1 MALGYHARRSP
12 IEARVAAWVTR
23 RVTGFA
29 RSFGLSLGMN
39 VLLVRHG
46 ETPWNREGRYQ
57 GRTDVELSADG
68 ERQARELGVR
78 LAGLP
83 IAIAIASPLA
93 RTRQTAAAIL
103 GGRDVALELDAALI
117 EISHGQWEGKL
128 ASDIELSHAEM
139 FGTWRSRPD
148 RDVPA
153 GPDAETL
160 GDVEERAWPV
170 LVRTCARLGPDDT
183 ALIVAHDAVNR
194 VLLCRVLGLP
204 ISRVWTFR
212 QSPAALNIL
221 SGGSITDLQVARLN
235 DAEHVAPLL
244 QDVTHRAL

>member
-1 MALGYHARRSP
+1 
-12 IEARVAAWVTR
+12 
-23 RVTGFA
+23 
-29 RSFGLSLGMN
+29 MN
-39 VLLVRHG
+39 LLLVRHG

-57 GRTDVELSADG
+57 GRTDIALSTDG
-68 ERQARELGVR
+68 EAQARGLGAR
-78 LAGLP
+78 LAGIP
-83 IAIAIASPLA
+83 IAIAICSPLT

-103 GGRDVALELDAALI
+103 GDRPVALETDDALV

-128 ASDIELSHAEM
+128 ASDVEISHAEL

-148 RDVPA
+148 RHVPA

-170 LVRTCARLGPDDT
+170 LVRTCARLGADDT

-204 ISRVWTFR
+204 LTRVWTFR
-212 QSPAALNIL
+212 QSPAALNVL
-221 SGGSITDLQVARLN
+221 SGSSIADLQVARLN
-235 DAEHVAPLL
+235 DSDHVAPLL
-244 QDVTHRAL
+244 ADPRHRAL

>member
-1 MALGYHARRSP
+1 
-12 IEARVAAWVTR
+12 
-23 RVTGFA
+23 
-29 RSFGLSLGMN
+29 MN

-57 GRTDVELSADG
+57 GRTDTPLTPEG
-68 ERQARELGVR
+68 EAQAQGLGRR

-83 IAIAIASPLA
+83 IAIAITSPLT
-93 RTRQTAAAIL
+93 RTRRTAQAIL
-103 GGRDVALELDAALI
+103 GDRQLTLEADPGLI
-117 EISHGQWEGKL
+117 EISHGAWEGQL

-139 FGTWRSRPD
+139 FGIWRSNPD

-153 GPDAETL
+153 GPGAETL
-160 GDVEERAWPV
+160 GDVEERSWPV
-170 LVRTCARLGPDDT
+170 LVRTCARLAADET

-204 ISRVWTFR
+204 LTRVWTFR
-212 QSPAALNIL
+212 QAPSALNIL
-221 SGGSITDLQVARLN
+221 SGTSIADLQVVRLN

-244 QDVTHRAL
+244 QESKHQAI